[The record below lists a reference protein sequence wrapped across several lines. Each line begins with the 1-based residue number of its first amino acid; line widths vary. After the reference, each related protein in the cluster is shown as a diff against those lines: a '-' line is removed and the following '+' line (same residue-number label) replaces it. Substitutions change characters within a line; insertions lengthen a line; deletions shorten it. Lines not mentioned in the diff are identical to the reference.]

1 MVLTTHAL
9 TGAVIGKNLTNLPL
23 IILLSLAIH
32 FTMDSFRHGEYFDS
46 RIAKIKDTWWKIA
59 LDLSIGF
66 FIIISF
72 IYFKKP
78 IPQETERIFLGSF
91 FSLLPD
97 LLTLMYWTFKENIAL
112 AKVKTFHAF
121 AHRYSRFPKYSPE
134 RQWTWRNAR
143 NDILISLFTIFI
155 LFLL

>member
-1 MVLTTHAL
+1 MMESQSDLL
-9 TGAVIGKNLTNLPL
+9 ELPL
-23 IILLSLAIH
+23 ISATLP
-32 FTMDSFRHGEYFDS
+32 
-46 RIAKIKDTWWKIA
+46 
-59 LDLSIGF
+59 IGF
-66 FIIISF
+66 
-72 IYFKKP
+72 YFKKP